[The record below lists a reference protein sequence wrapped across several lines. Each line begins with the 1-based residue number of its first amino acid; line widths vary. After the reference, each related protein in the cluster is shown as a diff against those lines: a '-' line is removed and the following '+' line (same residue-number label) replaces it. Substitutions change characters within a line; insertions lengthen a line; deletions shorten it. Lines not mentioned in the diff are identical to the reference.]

1 MGKKC
6 KKPNLMVMLLGAGV
20 VLSMTG
26 CSDSKSQAI
35 IEKIDIATDMTH
47 DTDAGNRY
55 LFDYDDQWEINYN
68 KDAQTVRFVES
79 AVEDC
84 ICSFAGID
92 YIGDNANIV
101 IYDWNDNAYHTNV
114 EYIDEDGDHV
124 SMIKYS
130 IDDDEWSIMADDGG
144 ESDWY
149 DASDDFLKDVDDYGL
164 VEILNGDLKQFKSIL
179 KDSDLSLDDLK
190 YISFDDVDRYYSDN

>member
-6 KKPNLMVMLLGAGV
+6 KNNLMVMLLGAGV
-20 VLSMTG
+20 VLSMTA

-35 IEKIDIATDMTH
+35 IEKLDIATDMTH
-47 DTDAGNRY
+47 DMGEVNRY

-92 YIGDNANIV
+92 YIGDSADIV
-101 IYDWNDNAYHTNV
+101 RYDWNDNAYHTNV
-114 EYIDEDGDHV
+114 DYIDEDGDNI

-130 IDDDEWSIMADDGG
+130 IDDDEWSIMADDGA
-144 ESDWY
+144 ESNWY
-149 DASDDFLKDVDDYGL
+149 DASDEFLKYVDDYGL
-164 VEILNGDLKQFKSIL
+164 VDILNGDLAQFESTL

>member
-6 KKPNLMVMLLGAGV
+6 KKTNLMVMLLGAGV

-35 IEKIDIATDMTH
+35 IEKLDIATDMTH

-92 YIGDNANIV
+92 YIGDNVDIV

-114 EYIDEDGDHV
+114 DYIDEDGDHV
-124 SMIKYS
+124 STTIACTL
-130 IDDDEWSIMADDGG
+130 IDHPIYQTISHAPLPYNHRRIARGPADAAFVPAHEQAIPAHQPPIRDQTEQRELLG
-144 ESDWY
+144 
-149 DASDDFLKDVDDYGL
+149 
-164 VEILNGDLKQFKSIL
+164 
-179 KDSDLSLDDLK
+179 
-190 YISFDDVDRYYSDN
+190 

>member
-6 KKPNLMVMLLGAGV
+6 KNNLMVMLLGAGV
-20 VLSMTG
+20 VLSMTA

-35 IEKIDIATDMTH
+35 IEKLDIATDMTH

-92 YIGDNANIV
+92 YIGDNADIV

-130 IDDDEWSIMADDGG
+130 IDDDEWSIMADDGV

-149 DASDDFLKDVDDYGL
+149 DASDDFLKCVDAYGL
-164 VEILNGDLKQFKSIL
+164 AEILNGDLKQFKSIL